1 MKRCRSMRLR
11 GLLLAAGLALL
22 SACGGGGGAGGGAT
36 SPPVTPAPTAPAS
49 LFDIVS
55 DAQWDDTAV
64 RQVLHTFAFGGHA
77 SDAQVRAWAD
87 MSPRAAIDEMLVL
100 TPTHAKLSPPQ
111 ADDDI
116 GSHNASLQALAAH
129 FASDAPR
136 NRIAP
141 PFREFFRLDTRV
153 QGIAPDLTWSFG
165 SVLRGVNPVRMRLG
179 FFETNYH
186 LAVHQTLGNVND
198 AQMVRY
204 FDDIVGG
211 LARGDSYDLVLAN
224 ASVSAAIATQYGHH
238 RNVYLNG
245 QFSGNEDFARE
256 FHQLFF
262 GIFGSADPAE
272 HETVTIKNTARAL
285 SGIRLS
291 FDANGFLTAV
301 PAYSAELHDP
311 NDLRILGASISGATA
326 PEKIRRLAAVAIE
339 HPESE
344 DNLPVILVAGLA
356 DDALDAGRIASL
368 RRGWR
373 AMERKDLLRFLRD
386 YAISPLFHDPR
397 RVKRLNSFERHL
409 LAVNLMLLDNAEAF
423 TDLYDTR
430 RFTEEGAEPFKP
442 ANNVFGGQ
450 RGTDAAASA
459 AVFRSALNRSV
470 EQWQRFAIPAY
481 EQPLVGAKEK
491 DWGSVAP
498 RDADGRHRA
507 GTVAR
512 WLWQRFVADGL
523 SRYGPLEQAQLLS
536 LLVAGTDFASIATNG
551 SQPDR
556 VYTASEI
563 EGTPALQALL
573 ADLANREVALTST
586 DRDQRRIANAL
597 VGQGVNFIVAT
608 PWFFTRQGVGPSTGA
623 AR

>member
-1 MKRCRSMRLR
+1 MPSGQDLVRNLTRA
-11 GLLLAAGLALL
+11 LLLAATVALL
-22 SACGGGGGAGGGAT
+22 GACGGGGGAGGGVTPPPPPPPTAAT
-36 SPPVTPAPTAPAS
+36 S
-49 LFDIVS
+49 LFEIVS
-55 DAQWDDTAV
+55 DATWDEAAV

-77 SDAQVRAWAD
+77 SDAQIRTWAD
-87 MSPRAAIDEMLVL
+87 MSPRTAIDEILVL
-100 TPTHAKLSPPQ
+100 TPTHAKLSAPQ

-116 GSHNASLQALAAH
+116 GAHNASLETLAAH

-141 PFREFFRLDTRV
+141 QFREFFRTDNRV
-153 QGIAPDLTWSFG
+153 QGIAPDLTWSLG
-165 SVLRGVNPVRMRLG
+165 SVLRGVNPIRMRLG

-198 AQMVRY
+198 AQMLRY

-211 LARGDSYDLVLAN
+211 VANGERYDEVLAT
-224 ASVSAAIATQYGHH
+224 ASVSAAIAMQYGHH
-238 RNVYLNG
+238 RNVYING

-262 GIFGSADPAE
+262 GIFGTADPRE
-272 HETVTIKNTARAL
+272 HEEVTIKNTARAL
-285 SGIRLS
+285 SGIRL
-291 FDANGFLTAV
+291 FFTANGQLTAQ
-301 PAYSAELHDP
+301 PNYSSELHDP
-311 NDLRILGASISGATA
+311 NDLRILGATISGATA
-326 PEKIRRLAAVAIE
+326 PEKLRRLAAVAIT

-344 DNLPVILVAGLA
+344 ANLPVILVAGLA
-356 DDALDAGRIASL
+356 DDALDAARTAAL
-368 RRGWR
+368 QRGWR

-409 LAVNLMLLDNAEAF
+409 LAVNLMLLDNAEVF
-423 TDLYDTR
+423 TDLYDYR

-450 RGTDAAASA
+450 RGTDAAASS

-470 EQWQRFAIPAY
+470 QQWQRFAIPAY

-512 WLWQRFVADGL
+512 WLWQRFSADGH
-523 SRYGPLEQAQLLS
+523 RHYGALERAQLLS
-536 LLVAGTDFASIATNG
+536 LLVAGSDFASIVTNG
-551 SQPDR
+551 TDRDR
-556 VYTASEI
+556 VYTAAEI
-563 EGTPALQALL
+563 DTTPALQTLL
-573 ADLANREVALTST
+573 ADLGNREIALTST
-586 DRDQRRIANAL
+586 NQDERRIANAL

-608 PWFFTRQGVGPSTGA
+608 PWFFTRQGI

>member
-1 MKRCRSMRLR
+1 MPSGQDLVRNLTRA
-11 GLLLAAGLALL
+11 LLLAATVALL
-22 SACGGGGGAGGGAT
+22 GACGGGGGAGGGVTPPPPPPPTAAT
-36 SPPVTPAPTAPAS
+36 S
-49 LFDIVS
+49 LFEIVS
-55 DAQWDDTAV
+55 DATWDEAAV

-77 SDAQVRAWAD
+77 SDAQIRTWAD
-87 MSPRAAIDEMLVL
+87 MSPRTAIDEILVL
-100 TPTHAKLSPPQ
+100 TPTHAKLSAPQ

-116 GSHNASLQALAAH
+116 GAHNASLETLAAH

-141 PFREFFRLDTRV
+141 QFREFFRTDNRV
-153 QGIAPDLTWSFG
+153 QGIAPDLTWSLG
-165 SVLRGVNPVRMRLG
+165 SVLRGVNPIRMRLG

-198 AQMVRY
+198 AQMLRY

-211 LARGDSYDLVLAN
+211 VANGERYDEVLAT
-224 ASVSAAIATQYGHH
+224 ASVSAAIAMQYGHH
-238 RNVYLNG
+238 RNVYING

-262 GIFGSADPAE
+262 GIFGTADPRE
-272 HETVTIKNTARAL
+272 HEEVTIKNTARAL
-285 SGIRLS
+285 SGIRL
-291 FDANGFLTAV
+291 FFTANGQLTAQ
-301 PAYSAELHDP
+301 PNYSSELHDP
-311 NDLRILGASISGATA
+311 NDLRILGATISGATA
-326 PEKIRRLAAVAIE
+326 PEKLRRLAAVAIT

-344 DNLPVILVAGLA
+344 ANLPVILVAGLA
-356 DDALDAGRIASL
+356 DDALDAARTAAL
-368 RRGWR
+368 QRGWR

-409 LAVNLMLLDNAEAF
+409 LAVNLMLLDNAEVF
-423 TDLYDTR
+423 TDLYDYR

-450 RGTDAAASA
+450 RGTDAAASS

-470 EQWQRFAIPAY
+470 QQWQRFAIPAY

-512 WLWQRFVADGL
+512 WLWQRFIADGH
-523 SRYGPLEQAQLLS
+523 RHYGALERAQLLS
-536 LLVAGTDFASIATNG
+536 LLVAGSDFASIVTNG
-551 SQPDR
+551 TDRDR
-556 VYTASEI
+556 VYTAAEI
-563 EGTPALQALL
+563 DTTPALQTLL
-573 ADLANREVALTST
+573 ADLGNREIALTST
-586 DRDQRRIANAL
+586 NQDERRIANAL

-608 PWFFTRQGVGPSTGA
+608 PWFFTRQGI

>member
-1 MKRCRSMRLR
+1 MPSGQDLVRNLTRA
-11 GLLLAAGLALL
+11 LLLAATVALL
-22 SACGGGGGAGGGAT
+22 GACGGGGGAGGGVTPPPPPTAAT
-36 SPPVTPAPTAPAS
+36 S
-49 LFDIVS
+49 LFEIVS
-55 DAQWDDTAV
+55 DATWDEAAV

-77 SDAQVRAWAD
+77 SDAQIRTWAD
-87 MSPRAAIDEMLVL
+87 MSPRTAIDEILVL
-100 TPTHAKLSPPQ
+100 TPTHAKLSAPQ

-116 GSHNASLQALAAH
+116 GAHNASLETLAAH

-141 PFREFFRLDTRV
+141 QFREFFRTDNRV
-153 QGIAPDLTWSFG
+153 QGIAPDLTWSLG
-165 SVLRGVNPVRMRLG
+165 SVLRGVNPIRMRLG

-198 AQMVRY
+198 AQMLRY

-211 LARGDSYDLVLAN
+211 VANGERYDEVLAT
-224 ASVSAAIATQYGHH
+224 ASVSAAIAMQYGHH
-238 RNVYLNG
+238 RNVYING

-262 GIFGSADPAE
+262 GIFGTADPRE
-272 HETVTIKNTARAL
+272 HEEVTIKNTARAL
-285 SGIRLS
+285 SGIRL
-291 FDANGFLTAV
+291 FFTANGQLTAQ
-301 PAYSAELHDP
+301 PNYSSELHDP
-311 NDLRILGASISGATA
+311 NDLRILGATISGATA
-326 PEKIRRLAAVAIE
+326 PEKLRRLAAVAIT

-344 DNLPVILVAGLA
+344 ANLPVILVAGLA
-356 DDALDAGRIASL
+356 DDALDAARTAAL
-368 RRGWR
+368 QRGWR

-409 LAVNLMLLDNAEAF
+409 LAVNLMLLDNAEVF
-423 TDLYDTR
+423 TDLYDYR

-450 RGTDAAASA
+450 RGTDAAASS

-470 EQWQRFAIPAY
+470 QQWQRFAIPAY

-512 WLWQRFVADGL
+512 WLWQRFIADGH
-523 SRYGPLEQAQLLS
+523 RHYGALERAQLLS
-536 LLVAGTDFASIATNG
+536 LLVAGSDFASIVTNG
-551 SQPDR
+551 TDRDR
-556 VYTASEI
+556 VYTAAEI
-563 EGTPALQALL
+563 DTTPALQTLL
-573 ADLANREVALTST
+573 ADLGNREIALTST
-586 DRDQRRIANAL
+586 NQDERRIANAL

-608 PWFFTRQGVGPSTGA
+608 PWFFTRQGI